1 MKWKAGRT
9 RWKEQM
15 EKRRAVRRG
24 RGRRSGRKGGRSVV
38 LLIVVRCLG
47 VQERNRQSIKSLVLL
62 PLLLPSFLSKYGTM
76 SHSVIKSYLWLSSSR
91 LVPFNWGLFYRT
103 AKVTDWWIFEERY
116 FGDASI
122 FVFKKTVASEVSHK
136 RVNRNVRESG
146 TSLLVGDL
154 VV

>member
-1 MKWKAGRT
+1 MNPSYRREMIFLHSKQDSDQKVVSLNPTWDSLDRREREGEREEGKMKRKAGRT

-38 LLIVVRCLG
+38 LLIVVRSLG
-47 VQERNRQSIKSLVLL
+47 VQERNRRSIKSLVLL

-91 LVPFNWGLFYRT
+91 LAPFKWGLF
-103 AKVTDWWIFEERY
+103 
-116 FGDASI
+116 
-122 FVFKKTVASEVSHK
+122 
-136 RVNRNVRESG
+136 
-146 TSLLVGDL
+146 
-154 VV
+154 